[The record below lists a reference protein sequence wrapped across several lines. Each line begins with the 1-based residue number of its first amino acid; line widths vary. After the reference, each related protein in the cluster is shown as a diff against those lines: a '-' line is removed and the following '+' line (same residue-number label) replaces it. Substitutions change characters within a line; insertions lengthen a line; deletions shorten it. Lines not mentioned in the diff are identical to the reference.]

1 MLVDE
6 FQDTNAVQYELMCL
20 MASATGHVSVVG
32 DPDQSIYS
40 WRNAEVGNLEKM
52 YTDFSGLHRVLL
64 EENFRSTKAILDA
77 SLKLVRQDTERI
89 DKGLFTTKGAGAPVS
104 FRSFPS
110 ADLESE
116 YIALEIQ
123 RHVLLA
129 QPLLSYSDVCIL
141 LRYNALSRSLESALQ
156 RLRIPYRVMGGPKFF
171 DRAEVKD
178 LLAYLLLV
186 DNKAYTP
193 ALLRIINVPRRGIG
207 AKSIKDLAELA
218 QKHGLAVL
226 DCVDQ
231 MVDGNAALSAG
242 IRPTVLQGLKKLG
255 TTLRR
260 LREAAHEGMPV
271 PDLLQ
276 LLISEVDFE
285 THLKREEDYASRW
298 ENVQEL
304 ISFAASCDTGLYD
317 TQDSWGEEG
326 GDEPAPKRT
335 RTDAAPTPLRI
346 FLENSMLASDTAAG
360 VDGNEMVTISTCH
373 AAKGLEWP
381 VVFVPAVEEGIFPFY
396 RSVTADEQRE
406 ERRLLYVAMTR
417 AATNLYLS
425 HTRRRL
431 VAGEWHS
438 RTLSHFL
445 APLIPKARSG
455 TQRPG
460 APRHQ
465 VVDWCFGVPDVGSA
479 FEDVASVL
487 QRPMPE
493 QDTLR
498 QNKTAYDASATAR
511 RLSEMHED
519 ESKPETKPSSPMY
532 TSAPRPASSGFASAL
547 NSLGSSALS
556 GTRQGNVR
564 AANPLPSQLGKPG
577 RSLGLRRGPTP
588 AAPSSG
594 ASLSRP
600 SASGATPPSRPG
612 LSTPTLSKPDLST
625 PSLIR
630 SAPRTLGTRR
640 PLPKLDHEKRHD

>member
-52 YTDFSGLHRVLL
+52 YSDFPGLHRVLL

-89 DKGLFTTKGAGAPVS
+89 DKGLFTSKGAGAPVS

-242 IRPTVLQGLKKLG
+242 IRPTVLQGL
-255 TTLRR
+255 
-260 LREAAHEGMPV
+260 
-271 PDLLQ
+271 
-276 LLISEVDFE
+276 
-285 THLKREEDYASRW
+285 
-298 ENVQEL
+298 
-304 ISFAASCDTGLYD
+304 
-317 TQDSWGEEG
+317 
-326 GDEPAPKRT
+326 
-335 RTDAAPTPLRI
+335 
-346 FLENSMLASDTAAG
+346 
-360 VDGNEMVTISTCH
+360 
-373 AAKGLEWP
+373 
-381 VVFVPAVEEGIFPFY
+381 
-396 RSVTADEQRE
+396 
-406 ERRLLYVAMTR
+406 
-417 AATNLYLS
+417 
-425 HTRRRL
+425 
-431 VAGEWHS
+431 
-438 RTLSHFL
+438 
-445 APLIPKARSG
+445 
-455 TQRPG
+455 
-460 APRHQ
+460 
-465 VVDWCFGVPDVGSA
+465 
-479 FEDVASVL
+479 
-487 QRPMPE
+487 
-493 QDTLR
+493 
-498 QNKTAYDASATAR
+498 
-511 RLSEMHED
+511 
-519 ESKPETKPSSPMY
+519 
-532 TSAPRPASSGFASAL
+532 
-547 NSLGSSALS
+547 
-556 GTRQGNVR
+556 
-564 AANPLPSQLGKPG
+564 
-577 RSLGLRRGPTP
+577 
-588 AAPSSG
+588 
-594 ASLSRP
+594 
-600 SASGATPPSRPG
+600 
-612 LSTPTLSKPDLST
+612 
-625 PSLIR
+625 SLI
-630 SAPRTLGTRR
+630 
-640 PLPKLDHEKRHD
+640 HI